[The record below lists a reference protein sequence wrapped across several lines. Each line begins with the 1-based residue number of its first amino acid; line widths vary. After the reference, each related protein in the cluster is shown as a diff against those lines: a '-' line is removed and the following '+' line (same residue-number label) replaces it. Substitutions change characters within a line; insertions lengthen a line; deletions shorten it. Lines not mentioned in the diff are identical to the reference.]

1 MRNVT
6 LILDDGSRFHGKS
19 FGYEK
24 PVAGEV
30 VFNTAM
36 TGYPES
42 LTDPSY
48 AGQLMTL
55 TYPLVGNYG
64 VPPFTFES
72 NGLATFMES
81 ERIHAEAIIVSDY
94 SEEYSHW
101 NAVESLADWL
111 KREQVP
117 GITGIDTRELTKVL
131 REHGVMMGKIVFDS
145 GQLTIDNGQ
154 LTVDSYENI
163 NYVDKV
169 SCKEIIV
176 YANGESRSFSID
188 LPIAQL
194 NCQLSTVNCQLKRV
208 VLVDCGVKTNIIRC
222 LLRRNVEV
230 IRVPWDYDFNGLQ
243 FDGLFISNGPGDPD
257 TCDAAVQN
265 IRKAMQ
271 NPQLP
276 IFGICMGN
284 QLLSKAG
291 GAKIYKL
298 KYGHRSHNQP
308 VRMVGTERCFITS
321 QNHGYAVDNNTLGAE
336 WEPLFINMN
345 DGSNEG
351 IRHKTNPWFSAQFH
365 PEAASGPTDTEFLFD
380 EFVKLL

>member
-1 MRNVT
+1 MQQRKVT
-6 LILDDGSRFHGKS
+6 LILDDGSCFHGKS

-72 NGLATFMES
+72 NGLATLMES

-94 SEEYSHW
+94 SYEFSHW
-101 NAVESLADWL
+101 NAKESLADWL
-111 KREQVP
+111 KREKVP

-131 REHGVMMGKIVFDS
+131 REHGVMMGKIIFDDDAENTIEATYS
-145 GQLTIDNGQ
+145 G
-154 LTVDSYENI
+154 V
-163 NYVDKV
+163 NYVDQV
-169 SCKEIIV
+169 SCKEIIR
-176 YANGESRSFSID
+176 YNEGTD
-188 LPIAQL
+188 
-194 NCQLSTVNCQLKRV
+194 KKKV

-222 LLRRNVEV
+222 LLKRDVEV
-230 IRVPWDYDFNGLQ
+230 IRVPWNYDFTNLQ
-243 FDGLFISNGPGDPD
+243 YDGLFISNGPGDPD

-271 NPQLP
+271 NQNLP

-291 GAKIYKL
+291 GASIYKL

-308 VRMVGTERCFITS
+308 VRMVGTNRCFITS
-321 QNHGYAVDNNTLGAE
+321 QNQ
-336 WEPLFINMN
+336 PLFINMN

-351 IRHKTNPWFSAQFH
+351 VKHKKNPWFSAQFH

-380 EFVKLL
+380 EFVALLK

>member
-6 LILDDGSRFHGKS
+6 LILDDGSRFPGKS

-64 VPPFTFES
+64 VPPFTIEP

-101 NAVESLADWL
+101 NAKESLADWL

-131 REHGVMMGKIVFDS
+131 REHGVMMGKIVFDDEP
-145 GQLTIDNGQ
+145 GNVPEATYAG
-154 LTVDSYENI
+154 I

-169 SCKEIIV
+169 SCKEVIR
-176 YANGESRSFSID
+176 YNEGAG
-188 LPIAQL
+188 
-194 NCQLSTVNCQLKRV
+194 KKKV

-222 LLRRNVEV
+222 LLKRDVEV
-230 IRVPWDYDFNGLQ
+230 IRVPWNHDFTGMEY
-243 FDGLFISNGPGDPD
+243 DGLFISNGPGDPD
-257 TCDAAVQN
+257 TCDEAVQH
-265 IRKAMQ
+265 IRKAMS
-271 NPQLP
+271 LSDKP
-276 IFGICMGN
+276 IF
-284 QLLSKAG
+284 
-291 GAKIYKL
+291 
-298 KYGHRSHNQP
+298 
-308 VRMVGTERCFITS
+308 VRMIGTERCFITS
-321 QNHGYAVDNNTLGAE
+321 QNHGYAVDNNTLGTD

-351 IRHKTNPWFSAQFH
+351 IRHKTKPWFSAQFH